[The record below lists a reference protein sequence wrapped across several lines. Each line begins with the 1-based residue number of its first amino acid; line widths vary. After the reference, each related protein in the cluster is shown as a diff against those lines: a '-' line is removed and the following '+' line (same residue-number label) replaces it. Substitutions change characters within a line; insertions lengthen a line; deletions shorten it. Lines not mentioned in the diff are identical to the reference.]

1 MSRLPSGLQAA
12 IIRFAIRFRGIVMA
26 LSVLF
31 LGYGIYSLKE
41 ATYDVFPE
49 FAPPQVGI
57 QTEAVGLTPE
67 QVEVLVTRPIE
78 NAINGVPGVQTLRST
93 SIQGLSVVTVFF
105 DPASDIYRDRQVV
118 AERLAAAAQ
127 QLPQGLQ
134 PPVVTPLTSSTSRM
148 LVLGLTSETRSLM
161 DLRTAAD
168 WTIRLRLLAVPGVA
182 NVTVFGGDRRSIQI
196 QVHPDRLIR
205 YGVSLDDV
213 LTVARRA
220 TGVRGAGFIDTKN
233 QRIVFQTEGQSL
245 KADDVARTVLLSQG
259 ASSVT
264 LGNVA
269 KVVEAPEPPIGG
281 ATIQGRRGVILN
293 VAEQYGADT
302 VAVTKAVEAA
312 LQDLRP
318 GLQAD
323 GITLHADLFRPA
335 NFITTAT
342 SNVQSSLI
350 VGGILVVIVLFLF
363 LFDVRTAV
371 ISVVAIPLSLLGAVI
386 VLQRCGATL
395 NTLTLGGFAF
405 AIGVVV
411 DDAVID
417 VEIIVRRLRENR
429 RLPQPRPVGRVV
441 LDASLEVRGAVV
453 YATFAVILVVLP
465 IMALSGIAGRLFAP
479 LCLSYTLAVLASL
492 LVALTVTPAL
502 SMAVLAGRTSQRD
515 PPVVRWTRAR
525 YEHLLRGLS
534 QHPGRLMAA
543 AAAFTIIGCAAL
555 PFFGGGFIP
564 ELKEGHFVVHVAAV
578 PGTSVDESLRIG
590 SRIADALRQ
599 LPAVRSVAQR
609 AGRAEESE
617 DTWGTHYSEFEVD
630 LKPGLSGEETENAQ
644 ADIRRTFAGFIGVNA
659 SVMTFLTE
667 RIEETLSG
675 YTASVVVNIFGN
687 DLDVLD
693 QKAQEVARVLG
704 DVPGATEVQVQSPPG
719 LPQLTIRLRKPD
731 LERWGFDAVEVL
743 DLIRT
748 AYQGDIVGQT
758 YEGSQVFNVIT
769 ILDDESRDNVT
780 KVGELPLRSPGGSYV
795 LLRQIADIY
804 EVAGRYQV
812 LHEGARRLQTVTANV
827 AGTDVVSFVGA
838 AKAAI
843 IAKVQFP
850 AGTYVQFAGV
860 AQAQS
865 QSQRD
870 LIVNSL
876 IVGVGIVLLLSV
888 VTRNWRN
895 LFLILANLPFAL
907 VGGVLAVFATGGL
920 LSLGGMVGFVTLF
933 GITLRN
939 SILMIAHYEHLVE
952 AEGLDWGLETA
963 IRGAADRLTPILVTS
978 IVTGL
983 GVLPLAIGMG
993 DPGREIEGPMAVVIL
1008 GGLLTSMALNLLVL
1022 PTLALRYG
1030 RFAPL
1035 TDELGA
1041 EPLPAAGSTFTAF
1054 ELDRR
1059 GPLTKVLAHVVEDP
1073 EGEQRPRL

>member
-31 LGYGIYSLKE
+31 LGYGIYELKD
-41 ATYDVFPE
+41 ATYDVVPE

-148 LVLGLTSETRSLM
+148 LVLGLTSDTRSLM
-161 DLRTAAD
+161 ELRTVAD

-245 KADDVARTVLLSQG
+245 KADDVARTVLLSRG
-259 ASSVT
+259 AASVT

-281 ATIQGRRGVILN
+281 ATIQGTPGVILN

-350 VGGILVVIVLFLF
+350 IGGILVVIVLFLF

-395 NTLTLGGFAF
+395 NTMTLGGLAF

-417 VEIIVRRLRENR
+417 VEIIVRRLRENQ

-502 SMAVLAGRTSQRD
+502 SMALLAGRTSQRD

-525 YEHLLRGLS
+525 YEHLLRRLS
-534 QHPGRLMAA
+534 QNPGRLMVA

-555 PFFGGGFIP
+555 PFFGSRFIP

-578 PGTSVDESLRIG
+578 PGTSIAESLRIG

-675 YTASVVVNIFGN
+675 YTASVAVNIFGN
-687 DLDVLD
+687 NLDVLD

-704 DVPGATEVQVQSPPG
+704 DVPGATEVQVQSPSG

-780 KVGELPLRSPGGSYV
+780 KVGDLPLRSPAGSFV
-795 LLRQIADIY
+795 PLRQIADIY
-804 EVAGRYQV
+804 EAAGRYQV
-812 LHEGARRLQTVTANV
+812 MHEGARRLQTVTANV
-827 AGTDVVSFVGA
+827 AGGDVAAFVRA
-838 AKAAI
+838 ARTAI
-843 IAKVQFP
+843 AAKVQFP
-850 AGTYVQFAGV
+850 AGTYVQFAGA

-870 LIVNSL
+870 IIVNSL
-876 IVGVGIVLLLSV
+876 IAGVGIVLLLFI

-895 LFLILANLPFAL
+895 LFLVLANLPFAL
-907 VGGVLAVFATGGL
+907 VGGVLAVFVTGGL
-920 LSLGGMVGFVTLF
+920 LSLGDTVGFVALF

-952 AEGLDWGLETA
+952 AEGADWSLGTA
-963 IRGAADRLTPILVTS
+963 ISGAADRLTPILMTS

-1008 GGLLTSMALNLLVL
+1008 GGLLSSMALNLLVL

-1035 TDELGA
+1035 TDELGT
-1041 EPLPAAGSTFTAF
+1041 EPFPAAGSALGAF
-1054 ELDRR
+1054 EMDRR
-1059 GPLTKVLAHVVEDP
+1059 AQLMKVLAHAVEDP
-1073 EGEQRPRL
+1073 EGDQLP